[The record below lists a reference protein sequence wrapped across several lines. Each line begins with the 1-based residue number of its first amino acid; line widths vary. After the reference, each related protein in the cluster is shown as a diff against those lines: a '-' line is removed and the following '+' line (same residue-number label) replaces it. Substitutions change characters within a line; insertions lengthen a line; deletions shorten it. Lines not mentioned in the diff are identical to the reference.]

1 MRADGRTPGLP
12 EPLGGRMTRRQQV
25 AAANHASRRSEQV
38 TTNVG
43 TRAVRTGRR
52 RVSYFE
58 RDASALRRP
67 RRRTHRRRV
76 LGAAPRFPGALT
88 RVTATAGRG
97 GRSERIEGAAAS
109 PPSRRSRTRPAH
121 REFRCSGTTDRGG
134 EASLNWAV
142 GAHAEICA
150 HAHRILRLTQL
161 VGQAT
166 QSCRVSRGHAPTG
179 SGVRSILCER
189 GWLTIR
195 QRLHHHARVE
205 VAPVVR
211 APVPKRFSRWSPSNQ
226 S

>member
-1 MRADGRTPGLP
+1 MRRGPG
-12 EPLGGRMTRRQQV
+12 
-25 AAANHASRRSEQV
+25 ANTV

-43 TRAVRTGRR
+43 TRAVRTGRS
-52 RVSYFE
+52 RVSSSNVTRCASTSSTE
-58 RDASALRRP
+58 DQSTASAWCCS
-67 RRRTHRRRV
+67 TV
-76 LGAAPRFPGALT
+76 PGALA

-97 GRSERIEGAAAS
+97 
-109 PPSRRSRTRPAH
+109 RSRTRPAH
-121 REFRCSGTTDRGG
+121 REFRCCGTTDRGWRG
-134 EASLNWAV
+134 ELELGPWAPTRRSV
-142 GAHAEICA
+142 C
-150 HAHRILRLTQL
+150 AHRILRLRQL

-211 APVPKRFSRWSPSNQ
+211 APVPKRFSRWPPSNQ